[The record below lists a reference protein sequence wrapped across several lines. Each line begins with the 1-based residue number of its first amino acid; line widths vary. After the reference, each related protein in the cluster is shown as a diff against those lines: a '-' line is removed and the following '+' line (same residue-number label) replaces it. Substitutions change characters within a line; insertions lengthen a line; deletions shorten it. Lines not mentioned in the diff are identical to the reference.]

1 MQIDGKTMI
10 NLTLSVDNTNIILG
24 ALTGQPYERVVNVI
38 ADIQQQAL
46 AQISPAHAAK
56 EESPQ

>member
-1 MQIDGKTMI
+1 MPIDGKSMI
-10 NLTLSVDNTNIILG
+10 NLNISVDTTNIILG

-38 ADIQQQAL
+38 SDIQQQEL

-56 EESPQ
+56 EESPE